1 MWQDIMVYS
10 ILALAG
16 GLTLWRFYEKFT
28 GKSSCCGGGCSCS
41 GSCSSGGA
49 PGMGTKP
56 SGPGLPMSG
65 GGSCC
70 CR

>member
-1 MWQDIMVYS
+1 MWQDVIVYS
-10 ILALAG
+10 IIALAG
-16 GLTLWRFYEKFT
+16 GLTLWRFYQKFT
-28 GKSSCCGGGCSCS
+28 GKSSCGGGCSCS

-49 PGMGTKP
+49 PGLGTKP

-65 GGSCC
+65 GDSCC